1 MGVEIKNLISY
12 NYINN
17 IDFGETVVFFKF
29 GAEWCAPCVELDK
42 IISDIPGTMVYNISI
57 DNDNFTSFLMD
68 NKIYSLPDTIIKYKN
83 CTNRFQGLRTHEEIT
98 NIIETLK
105 KALE

>member
-1 MGVEIKNLISY
+1 MSVEIKDLTRY

-29 GAEWCAPCVELDK
+29 GAEWCAPCLKLEETL
-42 IISDIPGTMVYNISI
+42 SDIPDTVIYNISI
-57 DNDNFTSFLMD
+57 DNDNFASFLID

-83 CTNRFQGLRTHEEIT
+83 CTNRFRGLRTREEIID
-98 NIIETLK
+98 IIETLK
-105 KALE
+105 KS